1 MKGVKA
7 VFETMLSGPVRVRV
21 LASYHPYR
29 VICRV
34 TGRGNHIWRT
44 GLLFVTVP
52 QFLWCKHHYVG
63 KLKCH
68 ISWEGRPDLS
78 GLPEAAPELINQ
90 LEQQR

>member
-7 VFETMLSGPVRVRV
+7 VFETLLSGPVRVRV
-21 LASYHPYR
+21 LARYNPYE

-34 TGRGNHIWRT
+34 TGRSNSPWRT
-44 GLLFVTVP
+44 GLLFATVP
-52 QFLWCKHHYVG
+52 QFLWGKHRYVG

-78 GLPEAAPELINQ
+78 GLPEADETLIKQ
-90 LEQQR
+90 WEQQQ

>member
-21 LASYHPYR
+21 LARYNTYE
-29 VICRV
+29 VICQV
-34 TGRGNHIWRT
+34 TGRGNYTWRT

-52 QFLWCKHHYVG
+52 QFLWCKHRYVG
-63 KLKCH
+63 KLRCH

-78 GLPEAAPELINQ
+78 GLPEATPKLLKQ
-90 LEQQR
+90 LEEQS